1 MRVTNRGYHTLEIAL
16 LLIAVVAAILGMQLY
31 VKRGLA
37 GRLRLAAE
45 SLGDPYVPGRTTSFE
60 VTTLQS
66 TRQETVI
73 ELGDGSVESRVL
85 LTSSNSNDT
94 TSRTMNETITD
105 EPRADVFNR

>member
-1 MRVTNRGYHTLEIAL
+1 MRKATHGYYTLEMAL
-16 LLIAVVAAILGMQLY
+16 LLIAVVAAILGMQIY

-66 TRQETVI
+66 NREETVI
-73 ELGDGSVESRVL
+73 ELGNGSVESRAL
-85 LTSSNSNDT
+85 LTSSNSSDV
-94 TSRTMNETITD
+94 TSRTINETITD
-105 EPRADVFNR
+105 EPTTDIFNR